1 MKWKKKTESV
11 WGGRGRVVSAL
22 TGSLVYFFSS
32 PLLWNPARLSLQMS
46 EAIDHLTVITQRLH
60 RLPLDSFPP
69 KQILARTANKLP
81 GHIVYVPLLM
91 SELTH
96 VCVYAADT
104 IKHLLLINV
113 GTQFVLLSFS
123 VSSPSTLH
131 FTSLHNLTLN
141 ENYSIAPPLLSLSPH
156 LFRSLPSSWE
166 HPVIVLDWR
175 EKKKSVVSISLSP
188 VHFSWSCR
196 SLSLCLLLLSNLSLL
211 WRANPRASCIE
222 SVGPEAKDPD
232 SPRKK
237 WDELVMFWYF
247 HKLSQPTPDMEGKYM
262 QNIIW
267 RLNDL

>member
-1 MKWKKKTESV
+1 
-11 WGGRGRVVSAL
+11 
-22 TGSLVYFFSS
+22 
-32 PLLWNPARLSLQMS
+32 MS

-175 EKKKSVVSISLSP
+175 EKKNLWSLSP
-188 VHFSWSCR
+188 SPRFILAEVAGP
-196 SLSLCLLLLSNLSLL
+196 CLFASYCFPICLYYGGPILG
-211 WRANPRASCIE
+211 PRA
-222 SVGPEAKDPD
+222 
-232 SPRKK
+232 
-237 WDELVMFWYF
+237 
-247 HKLSQPTPDMEGKYM
+247 
-262 QNIIW
+262 
-267 RLNDL
+267 

>member
-1 MKWKKKTESV
+1 MKPCKAVTSDV
-11 WGGRGRVVSAL
+11 RSYRSLNCYHTAL
-22 TGSLVYFFSS
+22 TPLAAGFIPPQTDPGSNREQAPGSHCLCSS
-32 PLLWNPARLSLQMS
+32 
-46 EAIDHLTVITQRLH
+46 
-60 RLPLDSFPP
+60 
-69 KQILARTANKLP
+69 AN
-81 GHIVYVPLLM
+81 VWV
-91 SELTH
+91 TH

-104 IKHLLLINV
+104 IKHLFLINV
-113 GTQFVLLSFS
+113 GTQFVSLSFS

-196 SLSLCLLLLSNLSLL
+196 SLSLCLLPLSNLSLL

>member
-1 MKWKKKTESV
+1 M
-11 WGGRGRVVSAL
+11 
-22 TGSLVYFFSS
+22 
-32 PLLWNPARLSLQMS
+32 
-46 EAIDHLTVITQRLH
+46 
-60 RLPLDSFPP
+60 
-69 KQILARTANKLP
+69 
-81 GHIVYVPLLM
+81 
-91 SELTH
+91 
-96 VCVYAADT
+96 
-104 IKHLLLINV
+104 
-113 GTQFVLLSFS
+113 GTQFVSLSFS

>member
-1 MKWKKKTESV
+1 M
-11 WGGRGRVVSAL
+11 VSAL
-22 TGSLVYFFSS
+22 TGSLVFFFFLPALMKPCEAVTSDVRS
-32 PLLWNPARLSLQMS
+32 YRSLNCYHTALTPLA
-46 EAIDHLTVITQRLH
+46 AGFI
-60 RLPLDSFPP
+60 PP
-69 KQILARTANKLP
+69 KQILGRTANKLP

-104 IKHLLLINV
+104 IKHLFLINV

-175 EKKKSVVSISLSP
+175 EKKNLWSLSP
-188 VHFSWSCR
+188 SPRFILAEVAGP
-196 SLSLCLLLLSNLSLL
+196 CLFASYCFPICLYYGGPILG
-211 WRANPRASCIE
+211 PRA
-222 SVGPEAKDPD
+222 
-232 SPRKK
+232 
-237 WDELVMFWYF
+237 
-247 HKLSQPTPDMEGKYM
+247 
-262 QNIIW
+262 
-267 RLNDL
+267 